1 MATQKLWLGELR
13 STAGVRLTLAVGC
26 LVLLAAQQR
35 KYTQLRAEMDRAERA
50 EWRRAMM
57 AEQQELQLYLL
68 RKAIEDP
75 DLAAVYSIAEAESPT
90 QRRQFLFANA
100 LYTNALL
107 AYRAGVVTWEELHG
121 HLRWICTNPVFR
133 LYWHAT
139 RHQRASL
146 KDASDEARVG
156 RMTDIIIRDLDEADS
171 DEYWVVG
178 EPPPEVSEGPA
189 SA

>member
-1 MATQKLWLGELR
+1 MATQKDRTGGR
-13 STAGVRLTLAVGC
+13 RPAAGVGLALAAGCLTL
-26 LVLLAAQQR
+26 LVAQQR
-35 KYTQLRAEMDRAERA
+35 KHAELRSRADRAERA
-50 EWRRAMM
+50 EWRRTLM

-75 DLAAVYSIAEAESPT
+75 DLAAVYSVAEADSPT

-107 AYRAGVVTWEELHG
+107 AYRSGVVSWEELHG

-133 LYWHAT
+133 QYWHAT

-156 RMTDIIIRDLDEADS
+156 RMTDTLIRELDEADT
-171 DEYWVVG
+171 DEWWVVG
-178 EPPPEVSEGPA
+178 EPPPE
-189 SA
+189 

>member
-1 MATQKLWLGELR
+1 MTTQKFGTGRLC
-13 STAGVRLTLAVGC
+13 SAAGAGLALAAGC
-26 LVLLAAQQR
+26 LALLAAQQR
-35 KYTQLRAEMDRAERA
+35 KYAELRAQADRAERA

-75 DLAAVYSIAEAESPT
+75 DLAAVYSVAEAGSPT

-100 LYTNALL
+100 LYANAVL
-107 AYRAGVVTWEELHG
+107 AYRSGVVSWEELHG
-121 HLRWICTNPVFR
+121 HLRWICTNSVFR
-133 LYWHAT
+133 QYWHAT

-146 KDASDEARVG
+146 KDSSDEARVG
-156 RMTDIIIRDLDEADS
+156 RMTDAIIRDLDEADT

-178 EPPPEVSEGPA
+178 EPPPE
-189 SA
+189 